1 MSKTTVLFE
10 AGTYGQ
16 FLIKVLNL
24 CVLTEQT
31 HFLLP
36 GIIYVNTTPKRVDH
50 HLIDDNELDSH
61 VTKIT
66 FEDSDSDLINRN
78 KWTKLPE
85 HLDEQAN
92 LTFPKDPNSK
102 LYTIACSKINL
113 LDPKN
118 FFKKIKKESN
128 FEFKFKYFHYDI
140 TNYTIQVDNLF
151 SKLKIQ
157 VEKNYLENSKKT
169 FDKSQEFIKKAHDFK
184 NDLIHE
190 GNQLGALYF
199 QKFGNNIQK
208 ENFQKLI

>member
-36 GIIYVNTTPKRVDH
+36 GIIYVNTTPKRADH

-157 VEKNYLENSKKT
+157 VAKNYLENSKKT
-169 FDKSQEFIKKAHDFK
+169 FDKSQESIKKAHDIK

>member
-1 MSKTTVLFE
+1 VSKTTVLFE

-24 CVLTEQT
+24 SLLTEQT

-36 GIIYVNTTPKRVDH
+36 GITYVNTTPKRADH
-50 HLIDDNELDSH
+50 HLIDDDELDSH

-92 LTFPKDPNSK
+92 LTFPKDSNSK

-118 FFKKIKKESN
+118 FFKKIKKEQN

-140 TNYTIQVDNLF
+140 KNYIIQVDNLF
-151 SKLKIQ
+151 SKLKIK
-157 VEKNYLENSKKT
+157 VSKNYLENSKKT
-169 FDKSQEFIKKAHDFK
+169 FDNSQESIKKAHDIK

-190 GNQLGALYF
+190 GNKLGELYF
-199 QKFGNNIQK
+199 QKFGNNIKK